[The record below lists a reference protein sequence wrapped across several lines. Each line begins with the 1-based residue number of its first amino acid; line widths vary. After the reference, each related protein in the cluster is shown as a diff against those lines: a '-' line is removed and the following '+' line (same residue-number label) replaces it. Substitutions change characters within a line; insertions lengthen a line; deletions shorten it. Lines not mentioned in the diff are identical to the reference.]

1 MNEHFLTNLGR
12 FDMLFTVKDIEADMG
27 RWRAALRLVGVGW
40 YIAICIILGVVFGRW
55 LDSKLDTSLLWIA
68 GLIFGIFIA
77 FYGVYRML
85 MPFASDKQDK
95 ENG

>member
-1 MNEHFLTNLGR
+1 
-12 FDMLFTVKDIEADMG
+12 MLHKVRSIEDDMG

-40 YIAICIILGVVFGRW
+40 YIAFCIILGIAAGRW
-55 LDSKLDTSLLWIA
+55 LDVRLDTSLLWII
-68 GLIFGIFIA
+68 GLILGIVIA

-85 MPFASDKQDK
+85 LPFTSNKRDK